1 MNDTLDTNLT
11 QYLPHWFRQ
20 IGEFQQVMDTEEQQ
34 FNGLAQAMEQVRNNF
49 FFQTMDEATVAA
61 WEQVVGIKASPSN
74 ESLDF
79 RRARLIN
86 RISTRPPF
94 TLQFLYD
101 KLNQLL
107 GAGNYTLEI
116 DYPNYEIVI
125 ETAAEDQAWAGELTI
140 TLNTVKPCHML
151 YVARPAVMT
160 RLTLNE
166 MVDLVKLI
174 YNYKLG
180 AWSLGL
186 GPFADEQHQGVIIT
200 PEQLSVQQAL
210 LNQTAS
216 FVEGDVASARV
227 NGNISIT
234 ELTKSTQG
242 NVVTILYNVTQ
253 EQASPVTQIELL
265 DASGN
270 VLTSSGVY
278 VPILGTATFK
288 HTIPVQEANS

>member
-1 MNDTLDTNLT
+1 MTNFDTNLI

-20 IGEFQQVMDTEEQQ
+20 IAEFQEIMGTEEQQ
-34 FNGLAQAMEQVRNNF
+34 FQSLSQAISLVHDNF
-49 FFQTMDEATVAA
+49 FFQTMDEATVTA
-61 WEQVVGIKASPSN
+61 WEQVVGIKASPST

-101 KLNQLL
+101 KLDQLL
-107 GAGNYTLEI
+107 GPGNYELEI

-125 ETAAEDQAWAGELTI
+125 ETAAEDQAWSGELTI

-166 MVDLVKLI
+166 SVDLVKLI

-180 AWSLGL
+180 SWGLGL
-186 GPFADEQHQGVIIT
+186 APFADEQHQGVIIT
-200 PEQLSVQQAL
+200 PEQLSIQQAL

-216 FVEGDVASARV
+216 FVEGDVATARV

-234 ELTKSTQG
+234 ALTKSTQN
-242 NVVTILYNVTQ
+242 NVVTILYNVLQ
-253 EQASPVTQIELL
+253 EQTATVTQIELL

-288 HTIPVQEANS
+288 HTIPVQEASS

>member
-61 WEQVVGIKASPSN
+61 WEQVVGIKASPST

-107 GAGNYTLEI
+107 GVGNYTLEI

-166 MVDLVKLI
+166 TVDLVKLI

-227 NGNISIT
+227 NGSISIT